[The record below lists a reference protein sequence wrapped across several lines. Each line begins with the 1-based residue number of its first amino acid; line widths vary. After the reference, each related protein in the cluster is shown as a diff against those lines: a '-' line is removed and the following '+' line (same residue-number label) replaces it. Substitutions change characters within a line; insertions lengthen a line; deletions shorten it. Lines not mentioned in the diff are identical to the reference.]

1 MNLAKAITVLPV
13 LVPLMIII
21 DPLADMVRTML
32 NVAINC
38 MDPSLAGGRAV
49 MPATQPSQ

>member
-1 MNLAKAITVLPV
+1 MNLAKAITVFPV
-13 LVPLMIII
+13 VVPLMIII

-38 MDPSLAGGRAV
+38 MIPSLAGGRAA
-49 MPATQPSQ
+49 MPTTQSAQ